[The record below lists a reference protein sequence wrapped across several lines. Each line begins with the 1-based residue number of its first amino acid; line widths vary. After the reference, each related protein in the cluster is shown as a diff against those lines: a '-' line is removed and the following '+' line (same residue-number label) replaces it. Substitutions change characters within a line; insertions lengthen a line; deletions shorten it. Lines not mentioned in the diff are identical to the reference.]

1 MASDETDSVSTDNA
15 AGLND
20 LAGHLLRLASNQAQL
35 IFREHFKAFDVSSL
49 QYCAFAVISGRPG
62 IFHGELAGQLG
73 TSKTV
78 VTTLLKPML
87 EAGDVV
93 TSKGQPD
100 LRQTGYLL
108 SPEGQRKF
116 ERLKTEIAKT
126 ETDLLAVLSPQEAAE
141 LMALLKKL
149 ARVDDPPGTP

>member
-1 MASDETDSVSTDNA
+1 MASNESDSEKTDNA

-35 IFREHFKAFDVSSL
+35 VFREHFKTLNVSSL

-62 IFHGELAGQLG
+62 IFHGDLAGQLG

-78 VTTLLKPML
+78 VTTLLKPLL

-93 TSKGQPD
+93 TYKSRPD
-100 LRQTGYLL
+100 LRQTGYSL

-116 ERLKTEIAKT
+116 ERLKVEITKT
-126 ETDLLAVLSPQEAAE
+126 ESDLLGMLSPQEASE
-141 LMALLKKL
+141 LMSLLKKV
-149 ARVDDPPGTP
+149 ARVDEAP

>member
-1 MASDETDSVSTDNA
+1 MASNESDSESTDNA

-35 IFREHFKAFDVSSL
+35 VFREHFKALNVSSL
-49 QYCAFAVISGRPG
+49 QYCAFAVISGQPG
-62 IFHGELAGQLG
+62 IFHGDLAGQLG

-78 VTTLLKPML
+78 VTTLLKPLL

-93 TSKGQPD
+93 TCKSRPD
-100 LRQTGYLL
+100 LRQTGYSL

-116 ERLKTEIAKT
+116 ERLKIEIAKA
-126 ETDLLAVLSPQEAAE
+126 ESDLLGVLSPQEAFE
-141 LMALLKKL
+141 LMSLLKKV
-149 ARVDDPPGTP
+149 ARVDEEP